1 MGIIEE
7 IGKMRQAGRSE
18 QDISAVLK
26 QRGFSDEE
34 VSNLVSQTQIKE
46 AIDSSAVPVPTPQ
59 AETQDYNQNTE
70 YQTPYFGLRPTTE
83 ELGSPQ
89 MQQQYP
95 QESIPVPSPMGMQE
109 EYPPQEYSQQP
120 PQEYPQEYQQPSQ
133 EGYDYGQQQ
142 YAPSSAISSDTITE
156 IAEQVVME
164 KLSKITKNLEKTLD
178 LKTTLDAKLFN
189 LNERLQ
195 RIEKIIDRLQLSI
208 LQKVGEYVVNVS
220 DLKKELVETQKSF
233 TAISRAHH
241 TSPSH
246 SVSHHHPSHTEH
258 PHKTHKT
265 KHHP

>member
-7 IGKMRQAGRSE
+7 IGKMKQAGRSE
-18 QDISAVLK
+18 QDISIVLK

-46 AIDSSAVPVPTPQ
+46 AIDSSVVPVPIQQ

-89 MQQQYP
+89 MQQQYS
-95 QESIPVPSPMGMQE
+95 QEPIPAPTPIGMQE
-109 EYPPQEYSQQP
+109 EYPQEQYS
-120 PQEYPQEYQQPSQ
+120 QPSQ
-133 EGYDYGQQQ
+133 GGYDDQQ
-142 YAPSSAISSDTITE
+142 YASSSAISSDTITE

-241 TSPSH
+241 ISPSH